1 MVEAV
6 WAKWGGL
13 VGLAGRE
20 QREGVSRAA
29 AECVVRP
36 KRGEVR
42 PENGRLVHPATPPR
56 SRPLWRER
64 EPVWPTMESLWVSI
78 HAAALDTDPFSHT
91 PRRHQP
97 PLIPQALTAAA
108 GPAALFV
115 PSTTTAAL
123 AAAVATTSAPA
134 LFGSFASRGM
144 ATAPGVVTD
153 GEIEHATGIER

>member
-29 AECVVRP
+29 AEYMRP

-42 PENGRLVHPATPPR
+42 PENGRLVHSATPPR

-64 EPVWPTMESLWVSI
+64 EPGGRQWSRFGCQPTPLPSKRTL
-78 HAAALDTDPFSHT
+78 SHT
-91 PRRHQP
+91 LCRHQP
-97 PLIPQALTAAA
+97 PLFSQALTSAA
-108 GPAALFV
+108 GPAALVV

-144 ATAPGVVTD
+144 ATVPGVVTD